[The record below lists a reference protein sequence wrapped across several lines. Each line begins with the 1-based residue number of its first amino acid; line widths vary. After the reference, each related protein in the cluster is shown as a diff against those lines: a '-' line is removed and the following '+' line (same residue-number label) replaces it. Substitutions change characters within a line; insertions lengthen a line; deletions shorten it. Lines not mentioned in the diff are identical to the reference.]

1 MTQRSAGSREA
12 NGTARRRHGFDS
24 GHEERESER
33 PSVLGAYIR
42 AQRQLADLSL
52 RQLATLSNVSNAYLS
67 QVERGLHQP
76 SLKVL
81 RSIADALDISTE
93 HMLAQAGG
101 GTASEDSEAKT
112 ADAHRPDE
120 REETPLA
127 ISSVILAEAL
137 VGIHA
142 RHEQHP
148 GLGGS
153 RRRKARRIHRRHR
166 RPPDT

>member
-81 RSIADALDISTE
+81 RSIADDLDISTE
-93 HMLAQAGG
+93 HMLAQAGVV
-101 GTASEDSEAKT
+101 TASARTVSESAT
-112 ADAHRPDE
+112 SSGDQGTVE
-120 REETPLA
+120 A
-127 ISSVILAEAL
+127 ILGDEAL
-137 VGIHA
+137 RDDEKQAMLALYKTFIN
-142 RHEQHP
+142 RH
-148 GLGGS
+148 
-153 RRRKARRIHRRHR
+153 
-166 RPPDT
+166 